1 MCPNPEKKKAINSHL
16 SSLSYTNKSFF
27 MGLFV
32 TFKPLY
38 TQIYYSCED
47 FHVFSF
53 LFVLMLHIYNKHL
66 ILHQAWHLLDAP
78 KVYFFL
84 KKIFIRQQWM
94 QFIFYGQKSSRFWR
108 FLPQM
113 DRGGGISFILTIVT
127 TTARRDVTK
136 AAFCKEI
143 KASRQTWL
151 TVVGTR
157 TVSAS
162 RAKHWNKRTPPHF
175 SDA

>member
-113 DRGGGISFILTIVT
+113 DRGGGISFYPHHCHH
-127 TTARRDVTK
+127 DG
-136 AAFCKEI
+136 
-143 KASRQTWL
+143 QTW
-151 TVVGTR
+151 R
-157 TVSAS
+157 HQS
-162 RAKHWNKRTPPHF
+162 RLLQRNKSIKTNVIDSCWNAHSQCFQSQALK
-175 SDA
+175 